1 MSQDHHPETEDV
13 LISRTID
20 YKVDASVQQSPTK
33 MSPWQWL
40 LYGLLALIMSICL
53 VMIVLQ
59 SQKIDALSK
68 GVTAQQAKIEKLQ
81 AVAEKLQTINGSLK
95 EEIRGVTEEL
105 QHDLQSIGDRLQTEL
120 KAVDD
125 RLESIQ

>member
-1 MSQDHHPETEDV
+1 MSQEHPETEEV
-13 LISRTID
+13 MISRSID
-20 YKVDASVQQSPTK
+20 YKVDAPVRSAPPR
-33 MSPWQWL
+33 MAAWQWL
-40 LYGLLALIMSICL
+40 LYGLLALIMIICL

-68 GVTAQQAKIEKLQ
+68 GVTEQQARIEKLQ
-81 AVAEKLQTINGSLK
+81 SVAEKLQTINGNLK